1 MSRSGAIEGILV
13 SVACLPGGGI
23 PGGGIPGGGIP
34 GGGGGI
40 PGGI

>member
-1 MSRSGAIEGILV
+1 MSRSGAIEDLV

-23 PGGGIPGGGIP
+23 PGGGGGLP